1 MSKFSS
7 FKEHQLIVE
16 NWRRYINEE
25 QEEPLADKAEEVLK
39 ELSED
44 QIQDAISSAIEK
56 GELPPEME
64 DQIETV
70 ANAVATQAL
79 DRGQEGLDEAKDQG
93 WRTGYRWTDDSDEPG
108 YVEGDPAD
116 VESRQS
122 TMDALAKLGAGLGF
136 VAGWPLTPLMIDD
149 AVGGFQKIG
158 AVFTPLATGAMGL
171 MGGMAV
177 AMAII
182 MARQKMFKALSQT
195 QVVEPVSGPDPEEE
209 LPWDDDPES

>member
-7 FKEHQLIVE
+7 FKEHQLIME
-16 NWRRYINEE
+16 NWRRYLNEGEEE
-25 QEEPLADKAEEVLK
+25 QLADKAEEVLE

-44 QIQDAISSAIEK
+44 EIQDAISNAIEK
-56 GELPPEME
+56 GELPPEIQA
-64 DQIETV
+64 QIEAV
-70 ANAVATQAL
+70 ANEVATQAL
-79 DRGQEGLDEAKDQG
+79 GRGQEGLDEAKDEG
-93 WRTGYRWTDDSDEPG
+93 WRTGYRWTDDGEPG

-122 TMDALAKLGAGLGF
+122 TIDALAKLGAGLGF
-136 VAGWPLTPLMIDD
+136 VAGWPLTPYMIED
-149 AVGGFQKIG
+149 AVGGFQKMG
-158 AVFTPLATGAMGL
+158 AVFTPFATGAMGL
-171 MGGMAV
+171 MGGIAV
-177 AMAII
+177 ALAII

>member
-7 FKEHQLIVE
+7 FKEHQLITE
-16 NWRRYINEE
+16 NWRKFLNEATEE
-25 QEEPLADKAEEVLK
+25 QLGDKAEKVLE

-44 QIQDAISSAIEK
+44 EIQDAISSAIEK
-56 GELPPEME
+56 GELPPEIE
-64 DQIETV
+64 AQIEAV
-70 ANAVATQAL
+70 ADEVATQAL
-79 DRGQEGLDEAKDQG
+79 GRAQGLDEAKDEG
-93 WRTGYRWTDDSDEPG
+93 WRSGYRWSDAGEPG

-116 VESRQS
+116 VESRRS
-122 TMDALAKLGAGLGF
+122 TIDALAKLGAGLGF
-136 VAGWPLTPLMIDD
+136 VAGWPLTPIMIED
-149 AVGGFQKIG
+149 AVGGFQKMG
-158 AVFTPLATGAMGL
+158 AVFTPFATGAMGL